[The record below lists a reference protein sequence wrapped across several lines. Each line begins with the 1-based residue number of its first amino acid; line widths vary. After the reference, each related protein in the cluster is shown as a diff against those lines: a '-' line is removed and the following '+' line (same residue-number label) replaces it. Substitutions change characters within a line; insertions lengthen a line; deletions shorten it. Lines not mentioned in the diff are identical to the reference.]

1 MLFVTQAE
9 YRFAVALYD
18 ANLQLQTS
26 TIGATTA
33 AVTTSFALSTE
44 EIWGRLGNAALL
56 CNNKVWDAW
65 SRKGVLQRHHIGSVF
80 LVLRST
86 PFENRLIHVV
96 DGMRWCPYID
106 TRRQLAAS
114 RPVWCCISSVCFHR
128 LVCAQLCSHHV
139 FPLVL
144 LFCNAHQ
151 YVVQDCCGGCGGV
164 GGDKCSAVVEGDVG

>member
-1 MLFVTQAE
+1 MLLVTQAE

-65 SRKGVLQRHHIGSVF
+65 SRKGVSQRHHIGSVF
-80 LVLRST
+80 LVVRST
-86 PFENRLIHVV
+86 PFENHLIHVV

-106 TRRQLAAS
+106 TRRQLAAHGQCGVAS
-114 RPVWCCISSVCFHR
+114 AVCVFTDLCVRNCVHITSFPWC
-128 LVCAQLCSHHV
+128 
-139 FPLVL
+139 
-144 LFCNAHQ
+144 
-151 YVVQDCCGGCGGV
+151 Y
-164 GGDKCSAVVEGDVG
+164 CSATRTST